1 MATELDGSNDQAME
15 EMLVLQ
21 KEIADKYH
29 REGSSAFRRQELDL
43 AIEKWDIVLSV
54 NPDHSSAKL
63 YRAQALELK
72 EKLDNIN
79 QN

>member
-1 MATELDGSNDQAME
+1 MATDLDDTNEQAME

-21 KEIADKYH
+21 KEIADKFH
-29 REGSSAFRRQELDL
+29 RQALSAYRRQELDL
-43 AIEKWDIVLSV
+43 AIEKWDMVLNV

-63 YRAQALELK
+63 YRVQALELK

>member
-1 MATELDGSNDQAME
+1 
-15 EMLVLQ
+15 VLQ